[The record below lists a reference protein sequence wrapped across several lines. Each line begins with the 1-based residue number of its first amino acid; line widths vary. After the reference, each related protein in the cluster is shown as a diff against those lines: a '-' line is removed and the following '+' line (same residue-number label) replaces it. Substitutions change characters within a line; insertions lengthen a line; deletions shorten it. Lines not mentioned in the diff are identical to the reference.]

1 MCILKE
7 PVESTT
13 HGTVGPLLALGL
25 RLPTIQLPPAS
36 QQEQHYPR
44 RPPNQPLVLASI
56 PGTPRA
62 VGGHRNQNQHA
73 CRSDTP
79 VSSQNPTSTLQAV
92 VEEAGVSLCWEGV
105 EGQVLGL
112 CSSKLHVGPILIL
125 VVLQGLVCAVQGADI
140 RFS

>member
-1 MCILKE
+1 MENPK
-7 PVESTT
+7 STPEA
-13 HGTVGPLLALGL
+13 G
-25 RLPTIQLPPAS
+25 
-36 QQEQHYPR
+36 QHTR
-44 RPPNQPLVLASI
+44 NTK
-56 PGTPRA
+56 GCWGA

-73 CRSDTP
+73 CRSDTR

-92 VEEAGVSLCWEGV
+92 VEEAGVPLSWEGV

-140 RFS
+140 WLSRELAGNEPLPHDAFGDHGILLAGGAGRK